1 MLALAITL
9 LFTFAAILAV
19 LTITDSAIKARE
31 AYVQLMQQAALM
43 QTGFA
48 VQVNAPEL
56 RVRRD
61 AVRVTPVRRP
71 QARRMRSVPA
81 CAAA

>member
-19 LTITDSAIKARE
+19 LTITDSVIRARE

-43 QTGFA
+43 QAGFA

-61 AVRVTPVRRP
+61 AVRVMPVRRP
-71 QARRMRSVPA
+71 QARRMRPVPA